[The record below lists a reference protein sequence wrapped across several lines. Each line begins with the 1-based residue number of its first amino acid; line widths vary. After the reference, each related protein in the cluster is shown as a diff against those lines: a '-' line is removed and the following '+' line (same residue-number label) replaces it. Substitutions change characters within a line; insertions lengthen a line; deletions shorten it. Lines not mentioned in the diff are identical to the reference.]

1 MGLQFFASR
10 IKLIHMTSSELS
22 TLLAHQGYAPRP
34 QQVAL
39 FEHLIGL
46 DNTGV
51 IAQAG
56 TGVGKSIAVLA
67 AAVRLHQETEK
78 QALIVTPTRILMD
91 QYLRSDAP
99 ATAACFDLSV
109 EELRGKRWYA
119 CARSAKIDPEAGCL
133 GRDSNCTEME
143 WTKEG
148 YECLYQEAKLRAR
161 GADIVV
167 TNSDM
172 LIVNDRLLP
181 EPIFDREGPLLVDEA
196 HQLEPKLRDWAN
208 RSLRGEWIARYGPSG
223 RRLANWIEKFKH
235 NAEVVIDQPQLPVL
249 LQDILNDMA
258 EEVAPSR
265 RTLEMQESI
274 TKIFARITMPTD
286 RALVWCDGEAL
297 KLSWIDV
304 SSTARELLRA
314 RPFGLVSATVPAS
327 MPGALGVDDA
337 KIIDVGHPFDYGKQA
352 SVGVSGVNGAYKY
365 ATHPENIPKR
375 AEEILREV
383 LAAKGGALLLF
394 SSFKDMEKV
403 YELTCKRMREAGLT
417 VLKQGGLV
425 DNKELGEQFKADG
438 NAVLF
443 GSESFATG
451 FDVPGEALR
460 LVVIFKLPYP
470 GKDPVTEALMAKYF
484 VRYKDQMLTRV
495 TQAAGRLVRTVDD
508 TGRLY
513 IADSRAHAVLQDNSL
528 MCRHLREF
536 RRCDVLEFPHVQN

>member
-1 MGLQFFASR
+1 M
-10 IKLIHMTSSELS
+10 KLHGVAIFRKSSYALPMTELT
-22 TLLAHQGYAPRP
+22 TLLAHIGYAPRP

-39 FEHLIGL
+39 YEHLITL
-46 DNTGV
+46 DNNGV

-56 TGVGKSIAVLA
+56 TGVGKSIAILA
-67 AAVRLHQETEK
+67 AAVRLNRETGK
-78 QALIVTPTRILMD
+78 QVLIVTPTRVLMD
-91 QYLRSDAP
+91 QYMASDAP
-99 ATAACFDLSV
+99 ATAECFGLSV

-119 CARSAKIDPEAGCL
+119 CARSAKIDEQAGCM

-161 GADIVV
+161 GADIVI

-181 EPIFDREGPLLVDEA
+181 EPIFDREGALLVDEA

-208 RSLRGEWIARYGPSG
+208 RSLRAEWIARYGPSG
-223 RRLANWIEKFKH
+223 RRLANWIEKFKREP
-235 NAEVVIDQPQLPVL
+235 EVVADQPQLPAL

-258 EEVAPSR
+258 EEVHPAR

-274 TKIFARITMPTD
+274 TKIFARLTMPTD

-304 SSTARELLRA
+304 SSTAGELLRA

-327 MPGALGVDDA
+327 MPGALGIQDTA
-337 KIIDVGHPFDYGKQA
+337 RIIDVGHPFDYGKQA
-352 SVGVSGVNGAYKY
+352 TVRISDVNGAYKF
-365 ATHPENIPKR
+365 AVHPDNIKKR
-375 AEEILREV
+375 AEQVLEEV

-403 YELTCKRMREAGLT
+403 YELTCKRMREAGLL
-417 VLKQGGLV
+417 VLKQGGLT
-425 DNKELGEQFKADG
+425 DNKELGEQFKKNG

-460 LVVIFKLPYP
+460 LTVVFKLPYP

-484 VRYKDQMLTRV
+484 VRYKDMMLTRV
-495 TQAAGRLVRTVDD
+495 TQAAGRLIRTVDD
-508 TGRLY
+508 TGRLF
-513 IADSRAHAVLQDNSL
+513 IADSRAAAVLQDNSL

-536 RRCDVLEFPHVQN
+536 RREDAIA